1 MQKSRLRAAFS
12 VKSAAVFVRFIVH
25 FLFYYGYKKRSH
37 SYRQEVQIMKG
48 YIVNNGYM
56 GYIGGRYQL
65 FASEGDYRE
74 YMED

>member
-1 MQKSRLRAAFS
+1 
-12 VKSAAVFVRFIVH
+12 
-25 FLFYYGYKKRSH
+25 
-37 SYRQEVQIMKG
+37 MKG

-74 YMED
+74 YMEE

>member
-1 MQKSRLRAAFS
+1 
-12 VKSAAVFVRFIVH
+12 
-25 FLFYYGYKKRSH
+25 
-37 SYRQEVQIMKG
+37 MKG

-56 GYIGGRYQL
+56 GYIDGRYQL